1 MEKIKKLLGR
11 DLKPMEIVIYNM
23 YKDSLN
29 YSFYVDTYGNLIA
42 TTK

>member
-11 DLKPMEIVIYNM
+11 DLKPMEIVVYNM
-23 YKDSLN
+23 YKN
-29 YSFYVDTYGNLIA
+29 NPKYSFYVDTYGNLIA